1 MDLILGEVASHV
13 SQKTHCG
20 DDEDRFSSTRGLQD
34 ISHRAEYKDEERKE
48 QNRSSSLGLHILLA
62 EDTLVIQ
69 KVAVVLLKKL
79 GATVVAVANGQAAVE
94 AWKGSLKD
102 QVVVDKER
110 KPFNLILMMPRM
122 DGYGAT
128 REIRKA
134 TEGSGSHVPIVALTT
149 HMKERSLEMGINAY
163 LTKPIDC
170 KLILSLTKRRLY
182 GPCQK
187 IQSQ

>member
-13 SQKTHCG
+13 SQKAHYG

-48 QNRSSSLGLHILLA
+48 VELAEHIQPAPCVSSAIPLVAPKVPAAAEQIFKPWAALTGIHILLA

-79 GATVVAVANGQAAVE
+79 GATVVAVANGQAE
-94 AWKGSLKD
+94 
-102 QVVVDKER
+102 
-110 KPFNLILMMPRM
+110 MPRM

-134 TEGSGSHVPIVALTT
+134 KEGSGSHVSIVALTT
-149 HMKERSLEMGINAY
+149 HMKERCLEVGIDAY
-163 LTKPIDC
+163 LTKPIG
-170 KLILSLTKRRLY
+170 L
-182 GPCQK
+182 
-187 IQSQ
+187 